1 MCPHFPASKKSLT
14 GKVQKEK
21 DNHLNQESNIT
32 MMKMQVYYLKQ
43 RKLSGSK
50 NDDFQSQTL
59 VVELNEKSVET

>member
-1 MCPHFPASKKSLT
+1 
-14 GKVQKEK
+14 
-21 DNHLNQESNIT
+21 

-59 VVELNEKSVET
+59 VVELNEKSVETLNVTWKTRYKKSQCTRTTGKETMGIR